1 MQRPMSI
8 ILLGLII
15 GGIMA
20 IGLYIA
26 TYLGVTPLGSAI
38 NNFFTMVGVIIF
50 IISLFFLL
58 SYETFTKK

>member
-58 SYETFTKK
+58 SYETLTKK

>member
-1 MQRPMSI
+1 MQRPFSI
-8 ILLGLII
+8 ILLGLIV

-26 TYLGVTPLGSAI
+26 SYLGITPLGSAI
-38 NNFFTMVGVIIF
+38 NNFFTMVGVILF

-58 SYETFTKK
+58 SFETLQNK

>member
-15 GGIMA
+15 GSIMA

-38 NNFFTMVGVIIF
+38 SNFFTMVGVIIF
-50 IISLFFLL
+50 IISLFFFL
-58 SYETFTKK
+58 SYETFTNK

>member
-50 IISLFFLL
+50 IISLFFFL
-58 SYETFTKK
+58 SYETLTKK

>member
-15 GGIMA
+15 GSIMA

-50 IISLFFLL
+50 IISLFFFL
-58 SYETFTKK
+58 SYETFTNK

>member
-58 SYETFTKK
+58 SYETLKKK